1 MKKPAHPWSL
11 KSGAKINLMP
21 HKTQPSIVK
30 RLAVALPLIAVL
42 MATLAGGCA
51 SPVKKFKKGDLS
63 LSYKNKTTSLSEVE
77 AQLLAHPVKISRKTV
92 SRHLLALVYSHNA
105 LFSKG
110 EPVFTAKQV
119 GEIYKILT
127 KALNK
132 ASPKKIVYFEVDS
145 QEGTTACELF
155 ATDEGLN
162 WKFDTIHGVDY
173 SKNMLKGWGSTW
185 RMIPGKGQEFY
196 LSQKLLGKKV
206 WENWI
211 VAQLDLPESDK
222 RKAAKK
228 RKVKKTS
235 KKKSAKKK
243 TQQSV
248 QDNPELE
255 KKLRILKDLHKK
267 GLIDDDEYKDER
279 KRLLDQHF

>member
-1 MKKPAHPWSL
+1 MKKPVPPWSL
-11 KSGAKINLMP
+11 KSGTKINLMP
-21 HKTQPSIVK
+21 LQTQPSIVK
-30 RLAVALPLIAVL
+30 RLAVTLPLIAVL

-119 GEIYKILT
+119 GEIHKILT

-132 ASPKKIVYFEVDS
+132 ASSKKIVYFEVDS
-145 QEGTTACELF
+145 HQGTTACELF

-211 VAQLDLPESDK
+211 VAQLDLPESTSGKPQKNARSKRPQKKALLK
-222 RKAAKK
+222 RKHNSPLKTIPNWKK
-228 RKVKKTS
+228 
-235 KKKSAKKK
+235 
-243 TQQSV
+243 
-248 QDNPELE
+248 N
-255 KKLRILKDLHKK
+255 
-267 GLIDDDEYKDER
+267 
-279 KRLLDQHF
+279 